1 MKKIKMIM
9 IILCTAI
16 FIAMGLSIKVNAK
29 NAVSVMEQKSL
40 DDVSSEE
47 KGPIDDI
54 DKVKGV
60 RQIMAAG
67 VIDENF
73 ASAIYDAFQKEGFYG
88 DDTKTIREI
97 LGEYSKV
104 LKAFRASS
112 G

>member
-67 VIDENF
+67 VIDEMLF
-73 ASAIYDAFQKEGFYG
+73 KRKVFMG
-88 DDTKTIREI
+88 TIPKRYER
-97 LGEYSKV
+97 
-104 LKAFRASS
+104 F
-112 G
+112 